1 MSIHPKPDQSFS
13 ICFCLQITFPSKP
26 FWGLGFFTM
35 HRNLTPLHY
44 FPLQLPLKNRSGTCT
59 LLLRENPLVLGWDD
73 HFPNACREMRVHCP
87 LTVQVRLLQQDFNIR
102 PSCSSQLYLWFS
114 VPPPKSAASL
124 RMWEKGTWRRKPH
137 IKTDWENVSRVHT
150 GYFFFYWTR
159 QELGVRTGLIRKDR
173 KDKEIKY

>member
-87 LTVQVRLLQQDFNIR
+87 LTVQVRLLQQDFNIK
-102 PSCSSQLYLWFS
+102 PLLQLSALSVVLSSSSKICCLPQDVRERHMKKKTTHQDWLGECF
-114 VPPPKSAASL
+114 KSTYRLFFLLLNETRVRS
-124 RMWEKGTWRRKPH
+124 
-137 IKTDWENVSRVHT
+137 ENRV
-150 GYFFFYWTR
+150 
-159 QELGVRTGLIRKDR
+159 D
-173 KDKEIKY
+173 